1 MNVVIRGVDLAL
13 KSWKGVLSQP
23 TFKFCKLQTI
33 SSYRSTYVLRL
44 SEVLMKMRV
53 HSHEYQVEPFFLRGD
68 LLIDIS
74 ICRMT
79 SERNHIGLRL
89 VRSFDGSH
97 THMSRALLAEGS
109 TCNPWE
115 TGTKSQLL

>member
-1 MNVVIRGVDLAL
+1 
-13 KSWKGVLSQP
+13 
-23 TFKFCKLQTI
+23 
-33 SSYRSTYVLRL
+33 
-44 SEVLMKMRV
+44 MKMRV

-74 ICRMT
+74 ICQMT

-89 VRSFDGSH
+89 VRSH
-97 THMSRALLAEGS
+97 THMSLSLLAEGS